1 MSTFLLNWIDVLSIA
16 LLIFS
21 FIEGWRL
28 GFVHLS
34 SSFMAYAI
42 AFIVSMT
49 YHRPVGSW
57 IVQTFGIP
65 QIWTDSIGYISLI
78 VLSLVLFTKIF
89 LLLSE
94 KIVTRF
100 IHTVLDR
107 TMGVIISSINALCIL
122 VFTFVAIASVPDAI
136 VLKEGVEDS
145 KIARIILGVA
155 QRYGGT
161 SIVTLEQSIKDN
173 VTFITIDP
181 LSKETIQLPFS
192 LQRWN
197 LMDDLAGASQ
207 MITLINKERVLS
219 GLHPLFVDEEVSRIA
234 LLHSRDMFERKYFS
248 HSSPEGKTIKDRL
261 QLGNVIYTS
270 AAENLAFAP
279 DVTTAH
285 KGLMAS
291 VSHKAAILDPIF
303 TRIGVGVVDSGGV
316 GIMVTEVF
324 IR

>member
-1 MSTFLLNWIDVLSIA
+1 MPTFTVNWIDILSIV

-28 GFVHLS
+28 GFVNLS
-34 SSFMAYAI
+34 ASFIAYVI
-42 AFIVSMT
+42 AFVVSMA

-57 IVQTFGIP
+57 IVEAFGIP

-100 IHTVLDR
+100 IHTVVDR
-107 TMGVIISSINALCIL
+107 AMGVVISFMNALCIL
-122 VFTFVAIASVPDAI
+122 VFTFVAIASVPDVI

-145 KIARIILGVA
+145 KTARIILGIA
-155 QRYGGT
+155 ERYGGT
-161 SIVTLEQSIKDN
+161 SMITLEQSIKDN
-173 VTFITIDP
+173 VQFITIDP
-181 LSKETIQLPFS
+181 LSNETIQLPFS

-197 LMDDLAGASQ
+197 LMDDTEDASQ

-219 GLHPLFVDEEVSRIA
+219 GLHPLYVDDELSRIA

-248 HSSPEGKTIKDRL
+248 HSSPEGKTMKDRL
-261 QLGNVIYTS
+261 QVDSVIFTS

-279 DVTTAH
+279 DVNTAH

-291 VSHKAAILDPIF
+291 MSHKAAILDPIF
-303 TRIGVGVVDSGGV
+303 TRVGVGVVDSGSV
-316 GIMVTEVF
+316 GIMVTELF